1 MQHTKNTPMT
11 NVIGRK
17 RHILRCYEN
26 MSSMFPMPAL
36 STSSL
41 LLGFALMRVGIVTYD
56 FQPPI
61 GGLGVM
67 ASHLCGWLRTCYPQ
81 HTYLAV
87 SPCKESDVQTSP
99 IARLL
104 WNKKGGCPCFS
115 LSLLWSLH
123 RIVRTH
129 NLDVLHVHSGSG
141 GVWLLRKPPCR
152 LLVTAHH
159 SYVQEASTVFRSTP
173 LSRAWKLLMSK
184 LERRTYLLAD
194 HITCVSEDTRQA
206 LHRSYGIP
214 LQRMTVVENAVDL
227 SRFQPKQGS
236 RQQQTVLF
244 AGRMEARKGIW
255 VFLRAMQS
263 IRNACGS
270 VQFRFCGQNLLGE
283 KLMSVLSREGLIRST
298 TLLGRVHEPYL
309 IRELQSAAV
318 VVVPS
323 LVEGFGLLAAEAMAC
338 GACVVASDCDG
349 LRSIVKHKETG
360 LVFRNGDAEELAAM
374 VILALRDEQMRS
386 RLGRQASV
394 DAHQRFAFKRQAEH
408 MQACLD
414 MICSK

>member
-1 MQHTKNTPMT
+1 MFRTP
-11 NVIGRK
+11 V
-17 RHILRCYEN
+17 
-26 MSSMFPMPAL
+26 L

-41 LLGFALMRVGIVTYD
+41 VLGFGLMRVGIVTYD

-67 ASHLCGWLRTCYPQ
+67 ASHLCGWLRTCYAQ
-81 HTYLAV
+81 HTYVVV
-87 SPCKESDVQTSP
+87 SPSAESDAHVPS
-99 IARLL
+99 IARML
-104 WNKKGGCPCFS
+104 WNKKGGCPVFS

-123 RIVRTH
+123 RIVRRQKF
-129 NLDVLHVHSGSG
+129 DVLHVHSGSG

-159 SYVQEASTVFRSTP
+159 SYAQEASTVFRATP
-173 LSRAWKLLMSK
+173 LSRGWKLLMSA
-184 LERRTYLLAD
+184 LERRTYALAD

-206 LHRSYGIP
+206 LHRSYSIP
-214 LQRMTVVENAVDL
+214 LERMTVVENAVDL

-244 AGRMEARKGIW
+244 AGRIEARKGIW
-255 VFLRAMQS
+255 VFLRAMQG
-263 IRNACGS
+263 IRNACGN
-270 VQFRFCGQNLLGE
+270 VQFRFCGQNLLGG
-283 KLMSVLSREGLIRST
+283 KLVSVLEREGLMQAT
-298 TLLGRVHEPYL
+298 TLLGKVHEPYL

-349 LRSIVKHKETG
+349 LRSIVRHKETG
-360 LVFRNGDAEELAAM
+360 LVFSSGNAEELAAM
-374 VILALRDEQMRS
+374 VVLALRDDQLRF
-386 RLGRQASV
+386 RLGQQASV

-414 MICSK
+414 AVCAN